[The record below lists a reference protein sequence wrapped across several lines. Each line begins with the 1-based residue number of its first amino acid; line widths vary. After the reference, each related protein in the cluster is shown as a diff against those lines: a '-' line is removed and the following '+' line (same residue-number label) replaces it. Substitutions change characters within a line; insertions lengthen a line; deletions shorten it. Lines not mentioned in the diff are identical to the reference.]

1 MKCWHCNEELI
12 WGGDHESEVDG
23 YVMDTNLRCPG
34 CESEVMVSLPENK
47 DKDYMHVLTVQ
58 AGEVVRPESEQ
69 LEVIKRLLNDN
80 GIRASLSIKVRDGQG

>member
-1 MKCWHCNEELI
+1 MK
-12 WGGDHESEVDG
+12 
-23 YVMDTNLRCPG
+23 
-34 CESEVMVSLPENK
+34 ENK
-47 DKDYMHVLTVQ
+47 TKDYMHVLTVQ